1 MAPPVHLGSDPA
13 RPSLDSSV
21 SGRSRP
27 DQPGRFCTEGLNE
40 GVTWRSPTGQNM
52 MDGRWIK
59 TGFCCLLRRAAGVL
73 DFPAQETKH
82 ACAVK
87 DFDLAYS
94 FRVRFAHLSPCSSTK
109 VCATPQTHRTQAAS
123 VAV

>member
-1 MAPPVHLGSDPA
+1 
-13 RPSLDSSV
+13 
-21 SGRSRP
+21 
-27 DQPGRFCTEGLNE
+27 
-40 GVTWRSPTGQNM
+40 M

-123 VAV
+123 VAVALRQI